1 MTKKKLEEIIKDM
14 PEDMEV
20 MLYTG
25 AFYRP
30 IEDVNVKK
38 VWIDGKQ
45 IEVITL
51 QPTPYAIKVN

>member
-1 MTKKKLEEIIKDM
+1 MTKKELEEIIKDM
-14 PEDMEV
+14 PEGMEIT
-20 MLYTG
+20 LYTG

-45 IEVITL
+45 KEVITL
-51 QPTPYAIKVN
+51 PPYPTVYSC

>member
-1 MTKKKLEEIIKDM
+1 MTKKELEEIIKDM
-14 PEDMEV
+14 PEDMDV
-20 MLYTG
+20 TLYTG

-45 IEVITL
+45 KEVITL
-51 QPTPYAIKVN
+51 HPYPCVYSC

>member
-1 MTKKKLEEIIKDM
+1 MTKKELIDAIKDM
-14 PEDMEV
+14 SEDMEIT
-20 MLYTG
+20 LYTG

-45 IEVITL
+45 KEVIAL
-51 QPTPYAIKVN
+51 HPYPCVYSC